1 MNGCSSN
8 IIFLVLLSNIY
19 CVQSTTRLYSKTSN
33 ISQGRFRISLNL
45 DRGIAQIQMFTL
57 STGSWTTA
65 LKTSGQSKSL
75 LSCASMC
82 QLAEETDGNCNAFK
96 FSDDTGSCQLAKV
109 WILPNY
115 KRKEKWHLMLDKS
128 TWSQPRF
135 KYEIIFEFLLI
146 CNNSWICFNI
156 YKLTS

>member
-1 MNGCSSN
+1 MYQTFIVFNPRQDCTARQATFHKAGLES
-8 IIFLVLLSNIY
+8 LSIWKGE
-19 CVQSTTRLYSKTSN
+19 LH
-33 ISQGRFRISLNL
+33 RFKCLH
-45 DRGIAQIQMFTL
+45 F

-115 KRKEKWHLMLDKS
+115 KSKEKWHLMLDKS